1 MDQRY
6 ALHPVAHACICV
18 WVGVTE
24 PGSSGSPLFNSKGQ
38 VIGHLHGGQSSCDYP
53 VGYDLY
59 GAFSSDWTA
68 PPNANTKLSNWLNP
82 AKVPIGNMN
91 GSRLNAIRTRPHIN
105 GVVTPSH
112 RASHVDQA
120 KESDRPAAVLKAN
133 PFAASFSQPQAA
145 GDDNKLSAIEQLPSL
160 PLMNPK

>member
-1 MDQRY
+1 M
-6 ALHPVAHACICV
+6 
-18 WVGVTE
+18 TE
-24 PGSSGSPLFNSKGQ
+24 PGSSGSPLFNTKGQ

-82 AKVPIGNMN
+82 AKVPIGNMK

-105 GVVTPSH
+105 GVVAAPSS
-112 RASHVDQA
+112 RAHSHVDNE
-120 KESDRPAAVLKAN
+120 KERLLLLLKAN
-133 PFAASFSQPQAA
+133 PAAAAASFNQPDG
-145 GDDNKLSAIEQLPSL
+145 GDVEDDAEYDNKLLKIEQLPSL